1 MQIPESSTFD
11 SGTFDQKVHLGV
23 FMLFKDTV
31 FVITE
36 VEHIGYLD
44 DQLQIFSCRLKY
56 KFPQL

>member
-11 SGTFDQKVHLGV
+11 SGTFDLHVKVHLGV

-31 FVITE
+31 FVVTE

-44 DQLQIFSCRLKY
+44 DQLHIFLVN
-56 KFPQL
+56 